1 MLPFPLV
8 PRGDTCVDPSPPP
21 PKPRPVPV
29 PIEVFF
35 KKDKPSLKGANT
47 LGGSLTSEGLA
58 NLNELTALLGKDASL
73 KVQLVGKASQEGDEP
88 YNLDL
93 GRRRAEMIADA
104 LAAKGVDS
112 SRLTDV
118 PRGDLPSACEDVRT
132 GVVTCGEAG
141 ATSEKDRQ
149 VLARLVRA
157 VVELVLLGFLPS
169 PDADR
174 LFRLWLL

>member
-1 MLPFPLV
+1 VPL
-8 PRGDTCVDPSPPP
+8 
-21 PKPRPVPV
+21 

-35 KKDKPSLKGANT
+35 KKEKPSLKGANT
-47 LGGSLTSEGLA
+47 LSSSLTADGLA

-104 LAAKGVDS
+104 LEAKGLDS
-112 SRLTDV
+112 SRVTDV
-118 PRGDLPSACEDVRT
+118 PRGDLPSACEDVRS

-141 ATSEKDRQ
+141 ATNEKDRQ
-149 VLARLVRA
+149 VLARLVR
-157 VVELVLLGFLPS
+157 P
-169 PDADR
+169 
-174 LFRLWLL
+174 